1 MKDVKEQKQNDNGEI
16 IEMKQGQV
24 IKIPK
29 NGGKAWLTLFY
40 SLPQEF
46 VSKRPVYLNL
56 PRCPYEVLRTDKYDS
71 LIKDDTFLE
80 LVWDC
85 VAWSAWQYFEIPY
98 QNGSGYREIPGSPAQ
113 YSGDFPLWRLSYSM
127 LPLLRDKFEV
137 SGFSFQ
143 QLYNVPEG
151 TELPWLTYQQFG
163 NLIGTL
169 VPEIIQE
176 QNWQPMIDEIWNN
189 RTLEDFDK
197 RGSQVKLEEK
207 GIDSFEA
214 LETFAVQ
221 QEASKKEAEEI
232 CNRDGREIR
241 RLKELSE
248 AYAAYA
254 PYIPIRNEYL
264 QKKGIAQAVYHSQ
277 HKKELE
283 TAKELRIP
291 VYELLREGEK
301 FTPKKWEAQIK
312 ELTQEYEKQS
322 RRYGRST
329 VNLAYVELLR
339 HNRKMDERDQ
349 KNKDQSQS
357 RQHEKMDRG
366 QKQKK
371 KHQEMEL

>member
-176 QNWQPMIDEIWNN
+176 QNWQPMIDEIWNTRQVN
-189 RTLEDFDK
+189 DYTGKNINKKDFMRSWTHSRTAQHISFDELLEEGTTVDGELLFDIADPRSEFESEIIHKFYMEDFK
-197 RGSQVKLEEK
+197 AQLPGV
-207 GIDSFEA
+207 DSKI
-214 LETFAVQ
+214 LQ
-221 QEASKKEAEEI
+221 M
-232 CNRDGREIR
+232 RYDGHS
-241 RLKELSE
+241 LKEIAAAVGFKTPSAVSKHVEKIAERYDNFISDEYGKLLSKC
-248 AYAAYA
+248 
-254 PYIPIRNEYL
+254 IN
-264 QKKGIAQAVYHSQ
+264 
-277 HKKELE
+277 
-283 TAKELRIP
+283 
-291 VYELLREGEK
+291 
-301 FTPKKWEAQIK
+301 
-312 ELTQEYEKQS
+312 
-322 RRYGRST
+322 
-329 VNLAYVELLR
+329 
-339 HNRKMDERDQ
+339 
-349 KNKDQSQS
+349 
-357 RQHEKMDRG
+357 
-366 QKQKK
+366 
-371 KHQEMEL
+371 

>member
-176 QNWQPMIDEIWNN
+176 QNWQPMIDEIWNCRQVN
-189 RTLEDFDK
+189 DYSGKNCNKKDFMRSWNHSRTAQHISIEDLMENGTTIDGEQLYEIADPRGEFESKVISEIHIEEFKGKLTEQDAKILQMRYDGYSLQEIADAVGFKTAGAVSKHIAKIAGSYEDFVSD
-197 RGSQVKLEEK
+197 EY
-207 GIDSFEA
+207 
-214 LETFAVQ
+214 
-221 QEASKKEAEEI
+221 SKF
-232 CNRDGREIR
+232 
-241 RLKELSE
+241 L
-248 AYAAYA
+248 
-254 PYIPIRNEYL
+254 
-264 QKKGIAQAVYHSQ
+264 
-277 HKKELE
+277 
-283 TAKELRIP
+283 
-291 VYELLREGEK
+291 
-301 FTPKKWEAQIK
+301 
-312 ELTQEYEKQS
+312 
-322 RRYGRST
+322 
-329 VNLAYVELLR
+329 
-339 HNRKMDERDQ
+339 DEHTKISDTT
-349 KNKDQSQS
+349 NDV
-357 RQHEKMDRG
+357 M
-366 QKQKK
+366 
-371 KHQEMEL
+371 